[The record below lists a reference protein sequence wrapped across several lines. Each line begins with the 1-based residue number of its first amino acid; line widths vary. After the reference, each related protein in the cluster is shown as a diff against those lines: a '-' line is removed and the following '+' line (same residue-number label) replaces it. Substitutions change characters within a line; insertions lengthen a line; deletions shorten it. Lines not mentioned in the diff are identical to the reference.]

1 MAAPERTND
10 APEQP
15 LTQSGV
21 RIYEGEPDA
30 NGDQYVRVVS
40 FAADETEQML
50 AFYYRVASQVAEWNS
65 EGRTHRYRSPELVER
80 TLTPWGPM
88 TGLDGHRWKD

>member
-15 LTQSGV
+15 LTQLGV

-30 NGDQYVRVVS
+30 NGDQYVRVVG

-50 AFYYRVASQVAEWNS
+50 AFYHRVARQVAEWNT
-65 EGRTHRYRSPELVER
+65 EGRAHQYRSPELVTR
-80 TLTPWGPM
+80 TISAWTEK
-88 TGLDGHRWKD
+88 TG